1 MQLESIEF
9 NSWNVFEDSVAI
21 YAAKAMDK
29 NILLIC
35 LFSIDMPKY
44 LLGDPLRI
52 RQIITNLISNAIKFT
67 DVKGRVIVRATVV

>member
-9 NSWNVFEDSVAI
+9 NSWKVFEDSVAI
-21 YAAKAMDK
+21 YATKAMDK

-44 LLGDPLRI
+44 LLGDPLR
-52 RQIITNLISNAIKFT
+52 R
-67 DVKGRVIVRATVV
+67 KGIVWYYLSCFQVLFYSYQFNNSI